1 MTGSFEGQKGILDK
15 LLRQLHTLV
24 LLLLKCFYQRR
35 GKHQIFLDEERVGS
49 AFVASSCRATNS
61 VNVVFD
67 LLRHVVIDDI
77 LDIVDVKTSTSNIRC
92 NEHCACAAILEVL
105 EQLFT
110 HLLVFVTMDA
120 LHTFDALLVKL
131 LDQVVYSFLSLTKY
145 ECAWLTAICLQLGQ
159 ELDEAHVFVVR
170 RHAKDLLFD

>member
-1 MTGSFEGQKGILDK
+1 M
-15 LLRQLHTLV
+15 
-24 LLLLKCFYQRR
+24 
-35 GKHQIFLDEERVGS
+35 
-49 AFVASSCRATNS
+49 ASSCRATNS

-92 NEHCACAAILEVL
+92 NEHRACAAILEVL

-159 ELDEAHVFVVR
+159 ELDEAHVFVVS